1 MGCSGFKLKPNEDGL
16 KVSADVLRPIEDWLK
31 LKGVGLELSV
41 DVVGGLIGNESEEGE
56 NIGRRGVDADA

>member
-1 MGCSGFKLKPNEDGL
+1 MGCSGFGLKPNEDGL

-41 DVVGGLIGNESEEGE
+41 DVVDGLIGNESKGGE
-56 NIGRRGVDADA
+56 NIGWRGVHADA